1 MSASTTE
8 VAFEKWQ
15 GCLNDFLLVSATT
28 ETLITTMRLLTKNVR
43 QLCAKDGSGIG
54 ADGIILVCAGEK
66 YMVWIINKD
75 GSFARNC
82 GNGLRCAAM
91 AHFRNNASHMLE
103 IALGGRTV
111 TCKLFSPSPQ
121 QMLVAIDIGTAQ
133 VNAQLDWYDSLVQ
146 LVQEA
151 AQELDMPQLA
161 SNFTACE
168 IANKHIIFFLS
179 RPRHLVKIGAYLQ
192 RFANHEGINV
202 HIAWSN
208 KGLYGKVFNARS
220 YERGVGE
227 TAACGTGACA
237 IAAAVFA
244 AREAETREP
253 VAEKWL
259 KIKMLGGLLLAKKSP
274 ATEHMVAAGPAQYV
288 FRGHVDL

>member
-15 GCLNDFLLVSATT
+15 GCRNDFLLVSATT
-28 ETLITTMRLLTKNVR
+28 ETLIATMRLLTKNVR
-43 QLCAKDGSGIG
+43 QLCTHDGSGIG
-54 ADGIILVCAGEK
+54 ADGIILVCASEK
-66 YMVWIINKD
+66 YMVWLINKD

-91 AHFRNNASHMLE
+91 AHFRKNISHTLE

-111 TCKLFSPSPQ
+111 ACKLFSPSPQ
-121 QMLVAIDIGTAQ
+121 QMLVATDIGVAR
-133 VNAQLDWYDSLVQ
+133 VNTQLDWYDDLVQ

-151 AQELDMPQLA
+151 ARELDLPQLA
-161 SNFTACE
+161 DNFAACE
-168 IANKHIIFFLS
+168 IANKHVVFFIS
-179 RPRHLVKIGAYLQ
+179 RPRHLAELGAYLQ

-208 KGLYGKVFNARS
+208 KGLHGKVFNARS

-237 IAAAVFA
+237 IAAAVYA
-244 AREAETREP
+244 AREAETQAP

-259 KIKMLGGLLLAKKSP
+259 KIKMLGGLLLAKKIQ

-288 FRGHVDL
+288 FRGYVDL